1 MMEER
6 RKILEMVK
14 DGLISVEEAERLLD
28 AVETEND
35 PELSEKAKEKI
46 IAAKTKIDKAIQKID
61 ESLDMIGERTGA
73 MVKKSLQGFA
83 EKLNRMFEDENDE

>member
-35 PELSEKAKEKI
+35 PELSEKAKEKLSP
-46 IAAKTKIDKAIQKID
+46 QKQRLI
-61 ESLDMIGERTGA
+61 RRF
-73 MVKKSLQGFA
+73 KKST
-83 EKLNRMFEDENDE
+83 NRSI